1 LKEPAE
7 EAAED
12 RERGMDCENCGE
24 RNAEITL
31 TEIEN
36 NEMRTVHLCATCAAL
51 KGVSVEGAGAPPIA
65 DLLAH
70 LGGTGEQDVFAAD
83 ADACDYC
90 GTEARDFRKTGRLG
104 CPQCYAQ
111 FAEQL
116 RALLR
121 RVHGASQHMGKVYVS
136 SAVDID
142 DSHAQLA
149 TLKRRLDR
157 AVEIEDFES
166 AADLRDQIHVLTE
179 AV

>member
-1 LKEPAE
+1 M
-7 EAAED
+7 
-12 RERGMDCENCGE
+12 RCENCGE
-24 RNAEITL
+24 RDAEVTL

-36 NEMRTVHLCATCAAL
+36 NEMRTVELCSTCAAL
-51 KGVSVEGAGAPPIA
+51 KGVAVEGAPPIA

-70 LGGTGEQDVFAAD
+70 MGGTAGEDAFAAD
-83 ADACDYC
+83 AEACDYC
-90 GTEARDFRKTGRLG
+90 GTEAREFRKTGRLG

-136 SAVDID
+136 SAVDHD
-142 DSHAQLA
+142 DDETRLA
-149 TLKRRLDR
+149 TLRRRLER

-166 AADLRDQIHVLTE
+166 AADLRDQIHTLSG
-179 AV
+179 AS

>member
-1 LKEPAE
+1 
-7 EAAED
+7 
-12 RERGMDCENCGE
+12 MDCENCGE
-24 RNAEITL
+24 REAEITL

-36 NEMRTVHLCATCAAL
+36 NEMRTVQLCSTCASL
-51 KGVSVEGAGAPPIA
+51 KGVSSEGGDSPPIA

-70 LGGTGEQDVFAAD
+70 LGGASDDEAFSDDTE
-83 ADACDYC
+83 ACEYC
-90 GTEARDFRKTGRLG
+90 GTEAADFRKTGRLG

-136 SAVDID
+136 AALD
-142 DSHAQLA
+142 DDDPQARMS

-166 AADLRDQIHVLTE
+166 AADLRDQIHSLSEVS
-179 AV
+179 